1 MEYSMPVEGED
12 AVISRC
18 RTEGAVVIAVA
29 GEVDS
34 LDADDLV
41 ECVREGAANSSSED
55 DLVLDFREVSFV
67 SISVLGRLV
76 AVRDRLAA
84 QGRTVCMRT
93 PGGRVGLYFAL
104 VGLCPGRGS
113 FSR

>member
-1 MEYSMPVEGED
+1 VEYSVPVEGED
-12 AVISRC
+12 AVISRR
-18 RTEGAVVIAVA
+18 RTDGAVVITVA
-29 GEVDS
+29 GEVDM
-34 LDADDLV
+34 LDADDLI
-41 ECVREGAANSSSED
+41 ECVREGAAATTSED
-55 DLVLDFREVSFV
+55 DLVLDFRAVSFV
-67 SISVLGRLV
+67 SVSVLGRLV

-93 PGGRVGLYFAL
+93 PVGRVGRYFAL